1 MGNVEYIFEHQKIS
15 KAIAQMG
22 LSPWKAAKIC
32 GIKPSGFY
40 SYLKGTVKPGTEAFE
55 KICNGL
61 QIEPN
66 YFFVKK
72 IACELTKEVKA

>member
-1 MGNVEYIFEHQKIS
+1 MEKVIYFFEHEKIS
-15 KAIAQMG
+15 KAILQMG

-40 SYLKGTVKPGTEAFE
+40 SYLKGFVKPGAETIE
-55 KICNGL
+55 KLCTGL

-66 YFFVKK
+66 YFFAEKLASKQTNEVVK
-72 IACELTKEVKA
+72 